1 MEFSELELDNR
12 LLKVVEEQGFRKP
25 TIVQQEVIPNALS
38 GFDVLA
44 DAPTG
49 TGKTAAYVLPCLQH
63 IIDFSNKKH
72 SLSRILVLTPTR
84 ELALQVHEQV
94 KLFSKYLPR
103 VSSCTV
109 IGGVDHEEQLPDL
122 SQRTDIVIAT
132 PGRLIEYL
140 KKKMFDIKGVEI
152 LVLDEADRM
161 LDMGFYDDVVS
172 ISKAASRRE
181 QTFLFSATLEGGLLS
196 KFANEVLQNPVE
208 IHVDSPRSEKKKVV
222 QYKIFADSLE
232 HKVELLKYLL
242 RSEKIVKPIVFV
254 KTRERLQEL
263 VQELDKAEIKFAYI
277 RGEMEQEKR
286 IAALER
292 FAGGS
297 VNILLATDVA
307 ARGIDV
313 SDVSHVINFDMPRS
327 ADIYVHRIG
336 RTARA
341 GKKGVAINL
350 VEAHDV
356 PILGKIE
363 RYTGEKITLRVIDG
377 LKAQNKLADFSK
389 KKKKKE
395 DKDVNSDEKEKH
407 IKKRA
412 RDLKNKGKPNFYEK
426 KRTKLLS
433 QGITEEEADK
443 LLNISSA
450 K

>member
-1 MEFSELELDNR
+1 MEFSELELDDR
-12 LLKVVEEQGFRKP
+12 LLKVVDEQGFRRP

-38 GFDVLA
+38 GFDILA

-103 VSSCTV
+103 VTSCTV

-132 PGRLIEYL
+132 PGRLLEYL

-161 LDMGFYDDVVS
+161 LDMGFYDDV
-172 ISKAASRRE
+172 
-181 QTFLFSATLEGGLLS
+181 GNLLS
-196 KFANEVLQNPVE
+196 KFANEVLENPVE
-208 IHVDSPRSEKKKVV
+208 IHVDSPRSEKKKIV

-232 HKVELLKYLL
+232 HKLQLLKNLL
-242 RSEKIVKPIVFV
+242 QNEKISKPIVFV

-263 VQELDKAEIKFAYI
+263 VQELDKAGIKFAYI
-277 RGEMEQEKR
+277 RGEMDQSRR
-286 IAALER
+286 IAALEK
-292 FAGGS
+292 FIS
-297 VNILLATDVA
+297 NEVHILLATDVA

-313 SDVSHVINFDMPRS
+313 SDISHVINFDMPRS

-341 GKKGVAINL
+341 GRKGVAINL

-356 PILGKIE
+356 PVLGKIE
-363 RYTGEKITLRVIDG
+363 RYTGEKITLRVIEG
-377 LKAQNKLADFSK
+377 LKAQNKMADFTK
-389 KKKKKE
+389 KKKKN
-395 DKDVNSDEKEKH
+395 DQARDEKIEGKEKH
-407 IKKRA
+407 VKKRE
-412 RDLKNKGKPNFYEK
+412 RDQKNKGKPDFLEK
-426 KRTKLLS
+426 KRRKLLS
-433 QGITEEEADK
+433 QGLSPEEVEARLSVK
-443 LLNISSA
+443 S
-450 K
+450 